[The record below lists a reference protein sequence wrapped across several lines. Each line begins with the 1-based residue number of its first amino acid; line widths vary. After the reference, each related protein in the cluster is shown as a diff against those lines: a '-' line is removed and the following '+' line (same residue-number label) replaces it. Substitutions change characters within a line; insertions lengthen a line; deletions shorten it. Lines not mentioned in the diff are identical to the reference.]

1 MERNTAFLLYLK
13 ERDVSR
19 PYRWLNPWQPWGTNG
34 RWVILTRYVHKETKE
49 KEVVTWMTHLRS
61 SFLSFAR
68 DGQAGTPRMI
78 MGPVSKN
85 EMNRLT
91 ALSPFHFL
99 SDYSFYYRSCS
110 TKKIMDKPFNHKDW
124 NSLVIRILGWTGLWR
139 SLQSFSLPSSLHSF
153 LIRSDVR
160 RESEGRMD
168 ATCGMEEGQRNV
180 VDEGISGVHSSFLLS
195 SNGHLPSLS

>member
-1 MERNTAFLLYLK
+1 MRRAGVWNEGKDERVMCHFLFSNTINHI
-13 ERDVSR
+13 RS
-19 PYRWLNPWQPWGTNG
+19 T
-34 RWVILTRYVHKETKE
+34 
-49 KEVVTWMTHLRS
+49 RS

-124 NSLVIRILGWTGLWR
+124 NSLVIRILG
-139 SLQSFSLPSSLHSF
+139 
-153 LIRSDVR
+153 
-160 RESEGRMD
+160 
-168 ATCGMEEGQRNV
+168 
-180 VDEGISGVHSSFLLS
+180 
-195 SNGHLPSLS
+195 